1 MSEAVPTVC
10 YCKLVQSAGT
20 RVYYVNGRDRL
31 DVLIH
36 EIRGIEE
43 IEYREYVTLLESA
56 PAAEPV
62 LLGKPGESWG
72 VVTVIPTHP
81 AP

>member
-1 MSEAVPTVC
+1 
-10 YCKLVQSAGT
+10 LVQSAGT

-31 DVLIH
+31 NVLIQ
-36 EIRGIEE
+36 EIPGIEE
-43 IEYREYVTLLESA
+43 IEYRDYVTLLERA
-56 PAAEPV
+56 PTATPV

-72 VVTVIPTHP
+72 VVTVVPPHT